1 MSTAR
6 HAPFLS
12 LAALGI
18 ALASGLGWLV
28 LSGPAMLPAPEAQP
42 AQPDGKISD
51 RLSFVEEDVPVR
63 LTRIYDTLAMFSMT
77 ASEAQPWSERRVPT
91 LAALDAGPGAAKAKA
106 PTMPRMVVA
115 ERAPPRNQALPPS
128 RPTQLAAA
136 ATAPIVPVRAAAPT
150 APAEPSREP
159 VRLFGWGVPGSQY
172 LPGRR
177 DAVKTAE
184 LIGTQAAK
192 VGSGTAAFATDAASA
207 VGDTVSSVGSTVAET
222 VGWR

>member
-6 HAPFLS
+6 HAPL
-12 LAALGI
+12 LGMAALGI

-28 LSGPAMLPAPEAQP
+28 LSGPATPQGPEAQN

-91 LAALDAGPGAAKAKA
+91 LAALDAGSGTAKAKA
-106 PTMPRMVVA
+106 PAMPRMVVA
-115 ERAPPRNQALPPS
+115 ERAPARSQALPPS

-136 ATAPIVPVRAAAPT
+136 IVPVRAAAP
-150 APAEPSREP
+150 AAASPEPAREP

-184 LIGTQAAK
+184 LIGDQAAK
-192 VGSGTAAFATDAASA
+192 VGSGTAALATDAASA
-207 VGDTVSSVGSTVAET
+207 VGDTVSSVRSTVAET